1 MSYQLIITNV
11 PMINGNKKTISIRC
25 DDPLVLTWNKVF
37 DFMEEN
43 KSIPRKFIACIN
55 EIGKYIYGK
64 DEIYPDFNFNNLC
77 LQEKDGKK
85 TSVGLV
91 NTSLVLCK

>member
-43 KSIPRKFIACIN
+43 KSK
-55 EIGKYIYGK
+55 
-64 DEIYPDFNFNNLC
+64 
-77 LQEKDGKK
+77 
-85 TSVGLV
+85 
-91 NTSLVLCK
+91 